1 MLRGKANSM
10 KKFILSGLSAAL
22 MVSSMS
28 VMAADFVAGKDYTVV
43 ANPVKTT
50 VPAGKIEVREF
61 FWYGCPHCFKL
72 EPHMQ
77 AWLKQMPK
85 DVYFLRTP
93 AAMNNIWEQ
102 GARGYYVS
110 EALGVR
116 KKTHI
121 PLFHAIHDGG
131 QQIFD
136 QASQAKFFTRYGIP
150 EDKFNKEFNSFAIT
164 AKIAE
169 SNQLAQQYQ
178 LTGVPAVVV
187 AGKYVVQGEDAKVPQ
202 IVDYLLEKE
211 RKAK

>member
-1 MLRGKANSM
+1 M
-10 KKFILSGLSAAL
+10 KKFLLGSLATVVLAFSG
-22 MVSSMS
+22 S

-43 ANPVKTT
+43 ANPGKVE
-50 VPAGKIEVREF
+50 VPGKIEVREF

-77 AWLKQMPK
+77 AWLKNIPK
-85 DVYFLRTP
+85 GVRFVRTP
-93 AAMNNIWEQ
+93 AAMNPVWEQ

-116 KKTHI
+116 QKTHL
-121 PLFHAIHDGG
+121 PLFHAIHVNG

-136 QASQAKFFTRYGIP
+136 QQSQAKFFSQYGVP
-150 EDKFNKEFNSFAIT
+150 EAKFNSMFNSFMIT
-164 AKIAE
+164 SKVAQ
-169 SNQLAQQYQ
+169 SNQLAKQYQ

-187 AGKYVVQGEDAKVPQ
+187 NGKYVVQGEDAKVTQ
-202 IVDYLLEKE
+202 VVSYLVEKE